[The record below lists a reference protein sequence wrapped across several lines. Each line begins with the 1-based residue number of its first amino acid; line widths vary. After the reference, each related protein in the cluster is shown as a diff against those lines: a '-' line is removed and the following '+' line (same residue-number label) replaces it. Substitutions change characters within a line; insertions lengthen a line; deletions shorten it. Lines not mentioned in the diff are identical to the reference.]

1 MGERQCVTCHRCQQ
15 EHVGHGF
22 LEERAHTPLHLK
34 CNLLQSQTSPLLG
47 YTDLGVYRLRFRARM
62 VLWCLLVLQ
71 TPLQRA
77 AGLGKNE
84 RETEKASSWVVPICI
99 KATARLGMDSCS
111 LRTASAVPSTGC
123 SGAAPSSV
131 MDAIVPPPGLGGG
144 GEGRGGLW
152 VSPELP
158 AGGGCCC
165 PRLPL
170 PPRAPL
176 RTGPGRGSAESG
188 PVHPGGSGPIPPPAA
203 EGGGKGAGDGGD
215 AWERG
220 AHHWAGGR
228 GGKEC
233 KGVSPLLPICAPI
246 ACVQE
251 GTSLLRGTRFGTAAC
266 PISCRSLSMPL
277 LADKP
282 PRAMAAVAL
291 CL

>member
-1 MGERQCVTCHRCQQ
+1 MVLISPPNPTAEGSRAGKKRERDRESKQLGRSHLHQSYCQT
-15 EHVGHGF
+15 GNGF
-22 LEERAHTPLHLK
+22 M
-34 CNLLQSQTSPLLG
+34 QSQN
-47 YTDLGVYRLRFRARM
+47 RFCRY
-62 VLWCLLVLQ
+62 
-71 TPLQRA
+71 
-77 AGLGKNE
+77 
-84 RETEKASSWVVPICI
+84 
-99 KATARLGMDSCS
+99 
-111 LRTASAVPSTGC
+111 PSTGC
-123 SGAAPSSV
+123 SGAAASSV
-131 MDAIVPPPGLGGG
+131 MDAIVPPPGLAGGK
-144 GEGRGGLW
+144 GRGGLW

-282 PRAMAAVAL
+282 PRAMAAVAF